1 MRKRD
6 GSDDKISGS
15 CWQLWGIPLYGRGMG
30 RVLKLVEDQI
40 DTNHNKP
47 FWVATV
53 NPEFVMEAAKDRHF
67 LEILQETDLNVM
79 DGVGLIWAQMMK
91 EGNGWHRENLV
102 PGVELMDRMCQLAE
116 RKGKRNGLK
125 PFRTKIKN
133 RREGFT
139 TLPKIYFLGGFG
151 DRAERTAKY
160 FKNKYINIEVGW
172 SQGRPIESNNEV
184 LEKINKFKPDF
195 LFVAYGMK
203 KQELWIE
210 DHFDRLKVKVVM
222 GVGRSFDYFS
232 GDLKRAPE
240 WVRKMGLEWLY
251 SLYKE
256 PKRWKRQLALPKFV
270 WKVIFGKN

>member
-1 MRKRD
+1 LFDKIGVKTMKERD
-6 GSDDKISGS
+6 RGDDKFSGNY
-15 CWQLWGIPLYGRGMG
+15 WQLWGIPLFSRGIE
-30 RVLKLVEDQI
+30 RVLKLIEDQI

-67 LEILQETDLNVM
+67 LEILQKTDLNVM

-116 RKGKRNGLK
+116 RKGK
-125 PFRTKIKN
+125 TV
-133 RREGFT
+133 
-139 TLPKIYFLGGFG
+139 YFFGGWG
-151 DRAERTAKY
+151 DRAKRTAAYFERKY
-160 FKNKYINIEVGW
+160 PKLKVAGFKE
-172 SQGRPIESNNEV
+172 EDFE
-184 LEKINKFKPDF
+184 LETKVDF
-195 LFVAYGMK
+195 LFVARGMK
-203 KQELWIE
+203 KQEMWIE
-210 DHFDRLKVKVVM
+210 EHFDGLRVKVVM

-270 WKVIFGKN
+270 WKVLTD